1 MYTQLCAVQHGNF
14 WRFNFVVVYCNLLFL
29 LLFGTFGHSL
39 NSLTSGTCMNAR
51 FSKEFRDFSLGRC
64 EKSRNFFSLKKVERV
79 SVKKIKEFRMDLFKD
94 LFDAN

>member
-51 FSKEFRDFSLGRC
+51 FSKGI
-64 EKSRNFFSLKKVERV
+64 SRFLAGTMREIAKFFLAKRV
-79 SVKKIKEFRMDLFKD
+79 SVKKIKEFRMDLF
-94 LFDAN
+94 DAN

>member
-1 MYTQLCAVQHGNF
+1 MYTIVVQHGNF

-39 NSLTSGTCMNAR
+39 NSLTSGMNAR

-64 EKSRNFFSLKKVERV
+64 EKSRNFFSLKVERV
-79 SVKKIKEFRMDLFKD
+79 SVKKIKEFRMDLF
-94 LFDAN
+94 DAN